1 MPKPP
6 QTSRP
11 NPDPTD
17 PQGAAPSTPRGQ
29 RVLHNLSLVETRTD
43 IKVES
48 QGAGERIDKLI
59 RNRLAWLS
67 QGKIKDAAANNR
79 ILRNGIPVPA
89 GRKASLGDRI
99 TVLHPEP
106 WEDPR
111 EMDKIRWDT
120 IYEDEHLLV
129 LNKPPHLVVH
139 PAGSYRYT
147 TLLNALHRKYLGDK
161 RDVLETDPVPRLVHR
176 IDKETSGV
184 LVVAFQRETHGVLG
198 KLFQERADTLGKE
211 YLALVEGRV
220 EWDAKS
226 IELPIGV
233 PANDPIRLRRAIV
246 PDGQYART
254 DVTVEERFGL
264 FTLVRCK
271 LFTGRQHQ
279 IRVHMQA
286 VGHPLVGDHL
296 YGVRDELTV
305 AEVSDADWPMY
316 KEEGVYVD
324 ESVPDIEAAER
335 IRDVDLIKRREYWE
349 IEAGRE
355 VYRDWARAGEYG
367 LRREAELRSQS
378 GDQAVAGLAHAD
390 RGNRL
395 LISRCA
401 LHCARMS
408 FPHPVTG
415 NAMVC
420 DAPLTA
426 DMQLAVD
433 VLRASTN

>member
-1 MPKPP
+1 
-6 QTSRP
+6 
-11 NPDPTD
+11 
-17 PQGAAPSTPRGQ
+17 
-29 RVLHNLSLVETRTD
+29 LSLVETRTE

-59 RNRLAWLS
+59 RNRLGWLS
-67 QGKIKDAAANNR
+67 QGKIKQAAAENR
-79 ILRNGIPVPA
+79 ILRNGVPVPA

-111 EMDKIRWDT
+111 EMDKIRWET
-120 IYEDEHLLV
+120 IYEDEHILV

-161 RDVLETDPVPRLVHR
+161 WDLLDSDPVPRLVHR

-198 KLFQERADTLGKE
+198 KLFQERADSLGKE

-233 PANDPIRLRRAIV
+233 PPNDPIRLRRAVV

-254 DVTVEERFGL
+254 DVTVEERFGR
-264 FTLVRCK
+264 FTLVRCR

-296 YGVRDELTV
+296 YGVRDELTT
-305 AEVSDADWPMY
+305 AEVADPEWPKF

-335 IRDVDLIKRREYWE
+335 IRDVDLVKRREYWE
-349 IEAGRE
+349 IEAGRP
-355 VYRDWARAGEYG
+355 VYRDRDGRPTKDG
-367 LRREAELRSQS
+367 QP
-378 GDQAVAGLAHAD
+378 
-390 RGNRL
+390 NRL

-415 NAMVC
+415 AAMVC
-420 DAPLTA
+420 EAEMTA
-426 DMQLAVD
+426 DMRLAVEC
-433 VLRASTN
+433 LRAGG